1 MRWDERYA
9 GRDPVPVDAVAVP
22 RVLAAHEH
30 LVPTAGV
37 ALDIACGP
45 GIAAVWLA
53 RRGLAVDG
61 FDVSGVAVDRARDLA
76 VRSGVDDRCGFRV
89 VDLDHGL
96 PPGPPVDLVVCLRF
110 RDPRLDPA
118 LVARLRPGGLLAVSA
133 LSEVGARPGRF
144 RVAPGELPAAFS
156 ALDLI
161 AAGEGDGEAWL
172 LARARPGADDPRD
185 HLQPIG

>member
-1 MRWDERYA
+1 VTDADRAHWDGRYA
-9 GRDPVPVDAVAVP
+9 PRDPVPVDAVAP
-22 RVLAAHEH
+22 PEPLARYEH
-30 LVPTAGV
+30 LVPTVGT
-37 ALDIACGP
+37 ALDVACGQ
-45 GIAAVWLA
+45 GVGAVWLA
-53 RRGLAVDG
+53 RRGLAVEG
-61 FDVSGVAVDRARDLA
+61 LDVSAVAVERARDLA
-76 VRSGVDDRCGFRV
+76 RRSAVDDRCRFHV

-118 LVARLRPGGLLAVSA
+118 LVDRLRPGGLLVVTA

-144 RVAPGELPAAFS
+144 RVGPGELPAAFS

-172 LARARPGADDPRD
+172 LARK
-185 HLQPIG
+185 